1 MPKGI
6 PGSVNSVCVFAGALF
21 KNGNRFFIWCRSKL
35 CNNNSCY
42 KASKESR
49 NNFKDTR
56 GSGHTS

>member
-1 MPKGI
+1 MPLGI
-6 PGSVNSVCVFAGALF
+6 LESVNSISVFAGALF
-21 KNGNRFFIWCRSKL
+21 KNGNCFFIWCRSKF
-35 CNNNSCY
+35 CNNNSDY